1 MKRTDNATTNS
12 EYLSNG
18 IADIIVKIQKE
29 EIPLETVKVLSSIAE
44 RISKVMI
51 LKIESENV
59 HNTNSKTISPDLAD
73 WQQDLLD
80 IFDKLKNN
88 EIDLETAKALSSIA
102 ERISKIT
109 SLIIKSGNV
118 CSTNSKTI
126 KQDLA
131 DRQEDLLDIFDKLK
145 NNEIDLETAKALSS
159 IAGRI
164 NKITSLIIKSGN
176 VCSTNSKTIKQD
188 LVDRQ
193 KALLGIFDKLNNN
206 KINMK
211 TAKALSKKAMEQI
224 RNVEKQIKG
233 K

>member
-1 MKRTDNATTNS
+1 M
-12 EYLSNG
+12 
-18 IADIIVKIQKE
+18 
-29 EIPLETVKVLSSIAE
+29 
-44 RISKVMI
+44 
-51 LKIESENV
+51 
-59 HNTNSKTISPDLAD
+59 
-73 WQQDLLD
+73 
-80 IFDKLKNN
+80 
-88 EIDLETAKALSSIA
+88 
-102 ERISKIT
+102 
-109 SLIIKSGNV
+109 

>member
-126 KQDLA
+126 KQDL
-131 DRQEDLLDIFDKLK
+131 
-145 NNEIDLETAKALSS
+145 
-159 IAGRI
+159 
-164 NKITSLIIKSGN
+164 
-176 VCSTNSKTIKQD
+176 
-188 LVDRQ
+188 VDRQ